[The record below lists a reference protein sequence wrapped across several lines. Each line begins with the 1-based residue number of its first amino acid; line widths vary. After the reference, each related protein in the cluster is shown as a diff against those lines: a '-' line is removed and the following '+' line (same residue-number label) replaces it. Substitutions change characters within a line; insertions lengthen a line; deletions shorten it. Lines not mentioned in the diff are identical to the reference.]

1 MGQGENGVVSGKM
14 KRSPEMA
21 KHTGIQ
27 KSVNFTQDQRGNG
40 SNHRKSRTPDA
51 AIRIQ
56 WGEKVRKSTMLK
68 DATKGTKTRSMGNT
82 DNVSNQ
88 AWWTEK

>member
-56 WGEKVRKSTMLK
+56 
-68 DATKGTKTRSMGNT
+68 
-82 DNVSNQ
+82 
-88 AWWTEK
+88 